1 MAGRFRK
8 IVRLMRQA
16 AGLSQAKLAR
26 RLGTTQSAIA
36 RWETGEVSPRL
47 DTLARIADACGL
59 EAHVTWATANLA
71 PSRSDPVIEVY
82 KKDIDRTLLR
92 ENLKL
97 TVEERL
103 VQLQKLAEFADSFR
117 GSARRRA

>member
-1 MAGRFRK
+1 MGNRFRGVVK
-8 IVRLMRQA
+8 RMRLA
-16 AGLSQAKLAR
+16 AGLSQTELAS
-26 RLGTTQSAIA
+26 RLSTTQSAIA
-36 RWETGEVSPRL
+36 RWESAEVSPRL
-47 DTLARIADACGL
+47 DTLERIADACGL
-59 EAHVTWATANLA
+59 EAHIVWAERWNANW
-71 PSRSDPVIEVY
+71 RDPVIEAY

-103 VQLQKLAEFADSFR
+103 VQLQKLAEFADAFR

>member
-1 MAGRFRK
+1 
-8 IVRLMRQA
+8 MRQA
-16 AGLSQAKLAR
+16 AGLSQSELAAR
-26 RLGTTQSAIA
+26 VGTTQSAIA

-47 DTLARIADACGL
+47 NTLARIADACGL
-59 EAHVTWATANLA
+59 DLHVSWATVA
-71 PSRSDPVIEVY
+71 PVPTRPDPVIEAY
-82 KKDIDRTLLR
+82 KRDIDRTLLR

-103 VQLQKLAEFADSFR
+103 VQLQKLAEFADTFR